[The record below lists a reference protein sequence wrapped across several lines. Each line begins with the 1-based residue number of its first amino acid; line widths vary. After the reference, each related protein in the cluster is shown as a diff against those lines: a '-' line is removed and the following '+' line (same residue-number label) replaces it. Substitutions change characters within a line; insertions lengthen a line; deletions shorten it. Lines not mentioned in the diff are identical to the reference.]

1 MKVCIHE
8 LQIPEIKI
16 EKLIVIIQ
24 PNPPPPAQNISWDKF
39 MSFLGTEIVGCNQYN
54 IVW

>member
-16 EKLIVIIQ
+16 EKLIVNIQ
-24 PNPPPPAQNISWDKF
+24 PNPPPPQKTAAEVNICP
-39 MSFLGTEIVGCNQYN
+39 FLEQR
-54 IVW
+54 